1 MLQLKLHPVDRQFQ
15 ETRSMFLRNIFFPAI
30 CFVCAFPSRDDFR
43 ELNHRKQLIPRKS
56 KEKKSLKAI
65 YKRTAISNNAHC
77 NGLLHSKN
85 ISSMFVKVSSDPR
98 INLRGGTWHSFVN
111 HISSIEVPFEVII
124 PWDFIQ
130 LFLADLRWRIRE
142 FPQTTWPGSDYRPCR
157 IIRPGDDK
165 WSDRKN

>member
-1 MLQLKLHPVDRQFQ
+1 MFYLALRHGTIKITSRGSPVPGNSKHLSQKH
-15 ETRSMFLRNIFFPAI
+15 FFPGHM
-30 CFVCAFPSRDDFR
+30 FFFCAFPSRDDFR

-111 HISSIEVPFEVII
+111 HISSIEVLFEVII

-130 LFLADLRWRIRE
+130 LFLADLR
-142 FPQTTWPGSDYRPCR
+142 
-157 IIRPGDDK
+157 
-165 WSDRKN
+165 

>member
-1 MLQLKLHPVDRQFQ
+1 
-15 ETRSMFLRNIFFPAI
+15 MFYLALRHGTIKITSRGSLVPGNSTHVSQKHFFPGHEFCLCI
-30 CFVCAFPSRDDFR
+30 SFKGRFPRIKSP
-43 ELNHRKQLIPRKS
+43 ETTHSKKIKRK
-56 KEKKSLKAI
+56 KKSLKAI

-85 ISSMFVKVSSDPR
+85 ISSKFVKVSSDPR

-130 LFLADLRWRIRE
+130 LFLADLR
-142 FPQTTWPGSDYRPCR
+142 
-157 IIRPGDDK
+157 
-165 WSDRKN
+165 